1 MFHRQCVVSLPKNAG
16 YFPAEFVHETKR
28 AAAAQHFVQ
37 CLFCGGRS
45 GMAAA
50 CALAMFS
57 GKMFLIQQFGAS
69 ADAPNCVFHEFTL

>member
-1 MFHRQCVVSLPKNAG
+1 MQGIFLRNLCMKQKG
-16 YFPAEFVHETKR
+16 G
-28 AAAAQHFVQ
+28 AAAQHFVQ

-50 CALAMFS
+50 CALAMLS

-69 ADAPNCVFHEFTL
+69 ADAPNCVFYEFTL